1 MEFSLIL
8 VPAVR
13 DGDPEPFDTLIEQ
26 VEVAEELG
34 YDAVWFTEHHF
45 SQYGRASV
53 PVLAAQAIERT
64 SRIRISTAV
73 VVLPFQHPL
82 RVAEDWAT
90 LDHLSGGRVDV
101 GIGRGNQ
108 PAEFKG
114 FDIPMDEAEQ
124 RFSEALDIL
133 RRAWTEE
140 RFAYDG
146 RFWRFPEIEVLPK
159 PLTKPHPPLWQ
170 AALSDYTVQKVID
183 RGINGLIG
191 PYLCP
196 YETLKTNYFDVWH
209 RLCAQSGRT
218 DLRMTHN
225 EFVYVGESDA
235 AVKADMENHV
245 MWYIRTAAKIWGER
259 DRSKVAAQYANY
271 NDILEWLDVV
281 PFEEVYDNLGMFAAR
296 CGRREGP
303 LDAGRG
309 RRRAAHELHG
319 LRRPEPRE
327 GAAQHAPL
335 RRGGH
340 APLQAAPTPGPGR
353 RCAGLSG
360 VPFEA
365 FFGNR
370 RRPCSSWPG
379 LSHCCPV

>member
-1 MEFSLIL
+1 M
-8 VPAVR
+8 
-13 DGDPEPFDTLIEQ
+13 
-26 VEVAEELG
+26 
-34 YDAVWFTEHHF
+34 
-45 SQYGRASV
+45 
-53 PVLAAQAIERT
+53 
-64 SRIRISTAV
+64 
-73 VVLPFQHPL
+73 
-82 RVAEDWAT
+82 
-90 LDHLSGGRVDV
+90 
-101 GIGRGNQ
+101 
-108 PAEFKG
+108 
-114 FDIPMDEAEQ
+114 
-124 RFSEALDIL
+124 
-133 RRAWTEE
+133 
-140 RFAYDG
+140 
-146 RFWRFPEIEVLPK
+146 
-159 PLTKPHPPLWQ
+159 TKPHPPLWQ

-281 PFEEVYDNLGMFAAR
+281 PFEEVYDNLGMFGTPDAVAEKVR
-296 CGRREGP
+296 
-303 LDAGRG
+303 LDA
-309 RRRAAHELHG
+309 RRRRRRPAHELHG

-327 GAAQHAPL
+327 GAAQHAAL
-335 RRGGH
+335 RRGGY
-340 APLQAAPTPGPGR
+340 APLQAARTPGPGR
-353 RCAGLSG
+353 RLPGAERESRSRHSL
-360 VPFEA
+360 A
-365 FFGNR
+365 LA

-379 LSHCCPV
+379 LSRPSTSLRRNPVDMDARIKSGHDGVRERRGETPRRSGIPRSARV